1 MVARLALASHTLTIE
16 RLRAGDFSQLAAG
29 GSVLPEEAIRF
40 SAHFGWQFSPAS
52 IQFSILDAQDQVVW
66 GPSQI
71 NVNLAGNGWEDV
83 QAPLQPGNYTLL
95 GVATEGFPG
104 TFGRV
109 TSSHPMT
116 RTFRVDASA
125 PPPPGG
131 GFQLPDF
138 GDLFKSPWTF
148 VVILGALIAL
158 GILL

>member
-1 MVARLALASHTLTIE
+1 MVARLGLASHTLGIE
-16 RLRAGDFSQLAAG
+16 RNRGGGFSQLAAG

-40 SAHFGWQFSPAS
+40 SAHFGLQWSSAKATFSV
-52 IQFSILDAQDQVVW
+52 LDARGQVVW
-66 GPSQI
+66 GPSEIQA
-71 NVNLAGNGWEDV
+71 NLAGNAWEDV
-83 QAPLQPGNYTLL
+83 QAPLEPGDYKLL
-95 GVATEGFPG
+95 GVATEATPG
-104 TFGRV
+104 TFGTL